1 MTTEYQGFGF
11 GHNLCSLKVG
21 DLCVICGYARVS
33 TKYQEKEGNSLEA
46 QEEQLKAA
54 GAKIVFKDSY
64 SGSTLDRPQ
73 FKELRKA
80 LEAGDTLMV
89 TKLDRLARSATK
101 GIELIDELLS
111 HGIKVH
117 VLNMG
122 LMDNTPTGKLIRT
135 ILLAFAEFERDMIIE
150 RTQEGRKLSGNLG
163 GRPKKYRREQM
174 EHALFLLQDHSYT
187 QVSEMTGISVST
199 IYRARLKSRTE

>member
-1 MTTEYQGFGF
+1 M
-11 GHNLCSLKVG
+11 
-21 DLCVICGYARVS
+21 ICGYARVS
-33 TKYQEKEGNSLEA
+33 TKYQEKEGNSLDA
-46 QEEQLKAA
+46 QEIQLKDA
-54 GAKIVFKDSY
+54 GAKIVFKDSC
-64 SGSTLDRPQ
+64 SGATLDRPQ
-73 FKELRKA
+73 FMELRKA

-101 GIELIDELLS
+101 GIEVINDLLS

-122 LMDNTPTGKLIRT
+122 LMDNTPTGKLTRT

-150 RTQEGRKLSGNLG
+150 RTQEGRRLSGNLG
-163 GRPKKYRREQM
+163 GRPRKYKREQM
-174 EHALFLLQDHSYT
+174 EHALLLLNDYSYT

-199 IYRARLKSRTE
+199 IYRATLKNKLE

>member
-1 MTTEYQGFGF
+1 M
-11 GHNLCSLKVG
+11 
-21 DLCVICGYARVS
+21 ICGYARVS
-33 TKYQEKEGNSLEA
+33 TKYQEKEGNSLDS
-46 QEEQLKAA
+46 QEKQLKNA

-64 SGSTLDRPQ
+64 SGKTLERPQ
-73 FKELRKA
+73 FQELRKA

-89 TKLDRLARSATK
+89 TKLDRLARSAMQ
-101 GIELIDELLS
+101 GIKLIDELLS

-150 RTQEGRKLSGNLG
+150 RTQEGRKMSGNLG
-163 GRPKKYRREQM
+163 GRPKKYKREQM
-174 EHALFLLQDHSYT
+174 EHALSLLQDHSYT

-199 IYRARLKSRTE
+199 IYRARVKKELE

>member
-1 MTTEYQGFGF
+1 M
-11 GHNLCSLKVG
+11 
-21 DLCVICGYARVS
+21 ICGYARVS
-33 TKYQEKEGNSLEA
+33 TRYQEKEGNSLEV
-46 QEEQLKAA
+46 QEAQLKEA

-64 SGSTLDRPQ
+64 SGSTLERPQ

-89 TKLDRLARSATK
+89 TKLDRLARSAAK

-150 RTQEGRKLSGNLG
+150 RTQEGRRLSRNLG
-163 GRPKKYRREQM
+163 GRPKKYRREQI
-174 EHALFLLQDHSYT
+174 EHALSLLNTHSYT

-199 IYRARLKSRTE
+199 IYRARLKSKLE

>member
-1 MTTEYQGFGF
+1 M
-11 GHNLCSLKVG
+11 
-21 DLCVICGYARVS
+21 ICGYARVS
-33 TKYQEKEGNSLEA
+33 TRYQEKEGNSLEV
-46 QEEQLKAA
+46 QEAQLKEA

-64 SGSTLDRPQ
+64 SGSTLERPQ

-89 TKLDRLARSATK
+89 TKLDRLARSAAK

-150 RTQEGRKLSGNLG
+150 RTQEGRRLSGNLG
-163 GRPKKYRREQM
+163 GRPKKYRREQI
-174 EHALFLLQDHSYT
+174 EHALSLLNTHSYT

-199 IYRARLKSRTE
+199 IYRARLKSKLE

>member
-1 MTTEYQGFGF
+1 M
-11 GHNLCSLKVG
+11 
-21 DLCVICGYARVS
+21 ICGYARVS
-33 TKYQEKEGNSLEA
+33 TKYQEKEGNSLDS
-46 QEEQLKAA
+46 QEEQLKSA

-64 SGSTLDRPQ
+64 SGATLDRPQ

-89 TKLDRLARSATK
+89 TKLDRLARSASK
-101 GIELIDELLS
+101 GISLIDELLS

-150 RTQEGRKLSGNLG
+150 RTQEGRRLSGNLG
-163 GRPKKYRREQM
+163 GRPRKYKREQM
-174 EHALFLLQDHSYT
+174 EHALQLLTDYSYT

-199 IYRARLKSRTE
+199 IYRATLKNKIGNCSEPPWGTN

>member
-1 MTTEYQGFGF
+1 M
-11 GHNLCSLKVG
+11 
-21 DLCVICGYARVS
+21 ICGYARVS
-33 TKYQEKEGNSLEA
+33 TKYQEKEGNSLDS
-46 QEEQLKAA
+46 QEEQLKTA

-64 SGSTLDRPQ
+64 SGATLDRPQ

-135 ILLAFAEFERDMIIE
+135 ILLAFAEFERSMIIE
-150 RTQEGRKLSGNLG
+150 RTQEGRRISGNLG
-163 GRPKKYRREQM
+163 GRPRKYKREQM
-174 EHALFLLQDHSYT
+174 EHALLLLNDYSYT
-187 QVSEMTGISVST
+187 QVSEMTGISIST
-199 IYRARLKSRTE
+199 IYRAKLRNGME

>member
-1 MTTEYQGFGF
+1 M
-11 GHNLCSLKVG
+11 
-21 DLCVICGYARVS
+21 ICGYARVS
-33 TKYQEKEGNSLEA
+33 TKYQEKEVNSLDS
-46 QEEQLKAA
+46 QEEQLKNA

-64 SGSTLDRPQ
+64 SGATLDRPQ
-73 FKELRKA
+73 FIELRKA

-101 GIELIDELLS
+101 GILLINELLS

-150 RTQEGRKLSGNLG
+150 RTQEGRRLSGNLG
-163 GRPKKYRREQM
+163 GRPRKYKREQM
-174 EHALFLLQDHSYT
+174 EHALQLLTDYSYT

-199 IYRARLKSRTE
+199 IYRATLKNKIE

>member
-1 MTTEYQGFGF
+1 M
-11 GHNLCSLKVG
+11 
-21 DLCVICGYARVS
+21 ICGYARVS
-33 TKYQEKEGNSLEA
+33 TRYQEKEGNSLEA
-46 QEEQLKAA
+46 QEAQLKEA

-64 SGSTLDRPQ
+64 SGSTLERPQ

-89 TKLDRLARSATK
+89 TKLDRLARSAAK

-150 RTQEGRKLSGNLG
+150 RTQEGRRLSGNLG
-163 GRPKKYRREQM
+163 GRPRKYRREQI
-174 EHALFLLQDHSYT
+174 EHALSLLNAHSYT

-199 IYRARLKSRTE
+199 IYRARLKSKLE